1 MRQASELAGAATDQT
16 AMRAL
21 IVSLI
26 MLAAVIAVTHAYA
39 LSG

>member
-1 MRQASELAGAATDQT
+1 LAGVTTDQT

-26 MLAAVIAVTHAYA
+26 MLAAVIVMTHAYA
-39 LSG
+39 LPG

>member
-1 MRQASELAGAATDQT
+1 MDQT

-26 MLAAVIAVTHAYA
+26 MLAAVIVVTHTYA
-39 LSG
+39 LPG

>member
-1 MRQASELAGAATDQT
+1 LAGAPTDQT

-26 MLAAVIAVTHAYA
+26 MLAAVIAVTHADV
-39 LSG
+39 LPG